1 MSKVSIASDMFDTG
15 EDAETRLRK
24 DEAAWR
30 GELGRDSIR
39 SLSGI
44 YGDGDISIRTQ
55 GEKLSISS
63 FLRSGSGPLGCLEKA
78 EDAQRPT
85 FGLPVVS
92 PQKKPKARPILPPP
106 EDKLTFCV
114 DQVPTKDTT
123 VEVEKDP
130 WNVESLVEQ
139 FSMVHGD
146 RESDVSVPS
155 LSCIGE
161 LLSEMKEGLTP
172 KDIMDRLMNASKKVS
187 SKARNNK
194 SQLLTSSVIN
204 LDSTSLSHCGDH
216 QKLKTIP
223 SFVDGEK
230 SFCRG
235 YESDRSTRYSSSFCS
250 RLSLDEGPP
259 AMALRNGPVP
269 NVETITINDS
279 VDPSV
284 CNITD
289 FGGEEEEAYVCVLTP
304 ESMDFDIFND
314 FNREQHYTINK
325 ACYVDG
331 QRRDAAALIHIP
343 VSRMTLQ
350 PGEKRVVSVT
360 VAALIGETIK
370 IKVEVTRF
378 DPVTQEREVNNVF
391 GKIVAEIPKISLLH
405 PLSVDMKPVADERL
419 KYQGMMVL
427 RNNGRSVVPVKLSL
441 VQLSHLEVDM
451 FFLDREKTTSVTY
464 RLEPGQTLKQVINCL
479 TPPIFEC
486 SRTTGQ
492 TLVNAQVQVTL
503 ATSAQV
509 QLPPI
514 TATTFTARLSPNFF
528 CVPASL
534 TMTADSPLPCQV
546 YNSGTQVYSFQA
558 TATSGF
564 TVQPCIFTA
573 QPQQTVTLVI
583 TFLGRTFKK
592 GILTLNASE
601 LQSKSSGKFYTIQLQ
616 GTGSCSTSSSVSGTP
631 QNSRPTSPI
640 SPCNSIAEGG
650 LQLACTH
657 KQLVWGGCHLQQRV
671 VKSCSLKNLNSQREK
686 LRLSLSDPHNC
697 FKILTEKKTV
707 ECEMLVSLQP
717 MENCQVSVVMLAAN
731 PGPKWGH
738 LTISRFNQPQD
749 KKVLL
754 LYGFGGKAH
763 VNIEGVMTDP
773 EQHMWLYLDPPC

>member
-1 MSKVSIASDMFDTG
+1 MF
-15 EDAETRLRK
+15 
-24 DEAAWR
+24 
-30 GELGRDSIR
+30 
-39 SLSGI
+39 LSG
-44 YGDGDISIRTQ
+44 S
-55 GEKLSISS
+55 
-63 FLRSGSGPLGCLEKA
+63 
-78 EDAQRPT
+78 
-85 FGLPVVS
+85 
-92 PQKKPKARPILPPP
+92 
-106 EDKLTFCV
+106 
-114 DQVPTKDTT
+114 
-123 VEVEKDP
+123 
-130 WNVESLVEQ
+130 
-139 FSMVHGD
+139 
-146 RESDVSVPS
+146 
-155 LSCIGE
+155 
-161 LLSEMKEGLTP
+161 
-172 KDIMDRLMNASKKVS
+172 
-187 SKARNNK
+187 
-194 SQLLTSSVIN
+194 
-204 LDSTSLSHCGDH
+204 
-216 QKLKTIP
+216 
-223 SFVDGEK
+223 
-230 SFCRG
+230 
-235 YESDRSTRYSSSFCS
+235 
-250 RLSLDEGPP
+250 
-259 AMALRNGPVP
+259 
-269 NVETITINDS
+269 
-279 VDPSV
+279 
-284 CNITD
+284 
-289 FGGEEEEAYVCVLTP
+289 
-304 ESMDFDIFND
+304 
-314 FNREQHYTINK
+314 
-325 ACYVDG
+325 
-331 QRRDAAALIHIP
+331 
-343 VSRMTLQ
+343 
-350 PGEKRVVSVT
+350 
-360 VAALIGETIK
+360 
-370 IKVEVTRF
+370 
-378 DPVTQEREVNNVF
+378 EVNNVRNSSSSEASESEADDTDLDPTF
-391 GKIVAEIPKISLLH
+391 IPIASTSTSCRWNLAKNRSINRSVISSSEDEDQIAPAQATTKPPLRGRARRPAHVSSSESDSDNDNPVSRLDFTIALVEGLAAEWLGDQAPVQVQRAEQSIIGYKNVKTGLVVLASTVDSGASVMGRAAALGVGVQRISLLH

-573 QPQQTVTLVI
+573 QPQQTVTLMI

-754 LYGFGGKAH
+754 LYRFGGKTHVNIEGVMTDPEQHMWLYLDPAVWFGGKTYVNIEGVMTDPEQHMWLYLDPALLLYGFGGKTHVNIEGVMTDPEQHIVTNCHLHLLQLLLYGFGGKAH

-773 EQHMWLYLDPPC
+773 EQHMWLYLDPDTLCSTFVLTNTGDYTAFFKISE